1 MLKFMGSQRVR
12 HDLATEQQPEMYCFN
27 NNKVCSLVVV
37 NQLVRGRINL
47 ECIRRESQREM
58 GFE

>member
-1 MLKFMGSQRVR
+1 MGSQRVG
-12 HDLATEQQPEMYCFN
+12 HDSATEQQPEMYCFN
-27 NNKVCSLVVV
+27 NNKVCYLVVV
-37 NQLVRGRINL
+37 NQLVRERINL